1 MGRKRFHDKND
12 TTRVLTT
19 DKTDN
24 EQRTTFVRT
33 TVTPCDTVKT
43 EAEAVMYF
51 TFYLASTTTIQ
62 QKSDL

>member
-1 MGRKRFHDKND
+1 VGRKRVHDKND

-33 TVTPCDTVKT
+33 TVT
-43 EAEAVMYF
+43 
-51 TFYLASTTTIQ
+51 S
-62 QKSDL
+62 